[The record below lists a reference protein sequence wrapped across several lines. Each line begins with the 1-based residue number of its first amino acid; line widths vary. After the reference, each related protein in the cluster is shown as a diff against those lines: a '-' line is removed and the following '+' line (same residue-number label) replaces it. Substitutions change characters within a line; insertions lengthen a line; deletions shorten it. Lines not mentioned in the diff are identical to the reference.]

1 MNKDAQFRP
10 STAGKQ
16 HSLFMIF
23 LLCLL
28 VAGAAV
34 SQNGP
39 ESYDEVID
47 IIAGQTD
54 ILTYR
59 GVRRVSIGDDA
70 LLDVKVLQDAGQI
83 LLIGKNPGVTD
94 LRVWLRDGRQTSFVV
109 QVMKQAP
116 AKALAQVEANL
127 LGIEGV
133 RARLAGDQ
141 VVIEGRSLREEDFE
155 RIQAVAEQYGA
166 SNFVVPGGITMRG
179 MVLLD
184 VKVVEVRK
192 SSLKD
197 IGINWADAAAG
208 PTGALLSDYNTNSL
222 YRGTGPPA
230 GSISGPLPL
239 DAGTGNAFFGI
250 STSITSVLD
259 LLVRNGDARTLAEPK
274 LTCVSGEQAEF
285 LAGGEVPIPITNE
298 NGALNVQFKQFGII
312 LNMAPVADPSGFIAT
327 HVEVEVSNIDPT
339 VVVLGIPGFVT
350 RRTITSMNVKE
361 GQTMVISG
369 LLNSERSKDV
379 DKFPLLGSIPVLGE
393 LFKSRE
399 FRNNETELIVLVTP
413 SLVDPDHKI
422 NKELVQRSEDLI
434 KQSDEDLRFKLMD

>member
-1 MNKDAQFRP
+1 M
-10 STAGKQ
+10 Q
-16 HSLFMIF
+16 HSLLMVC

-34 SQNGP
+34 AQEGP

-59 GVRRVSIGDDA
+59 GVRRVSIGDDN

-109 QVMKQAP
+109 QVLKQAP
-116 AKALAQVEANL
+116 AKVLSQVEANL

-133 RARLAGDQ
+133 RARLAGDR
-141 VVIEGRSLREEDFE
+141 VVIEGRSLREEDFD
-155 RIQAVAEQYGA
+155 RVQAVAEQYGA

-192 SSLKD
+192 SSLKQ

-208 PTGALLSDYNTNSL
+208 PTGALLSDYATNSL
-222 YRGTGPPA
+222 YRGTGAPP

-239 DAGTGNAFFGI
+239 DAGAGNAFFGI

-312 LNMAPVADPSGFIAT
+312 LNMAPIADPAGFIAT
-327 HVEVEVSNIDPT
+327 NVEVEVSNIDPT

-350 RRTITSMNVKE
+350 RRTITSMNVQE

-413 SLVDPDHKI
+413 SLIDPDHKI
-422 NKELVQRSEDLI
+422 NKELVQKSRDLI
-434 KQSDEDLRFKLMD
+434 EQSDEDLRFKLLD